1 MGTRICLFIVLLA
14 LHAGLSVAATALPEA
29 KAGPQSVSVTVD
41 GKPVLEYRF
50 DNVPFK
56 PYVEKLFTPA
66 GINILRDAPYDHLHH
81 HALMFA
87 LGVNGVSYWA
97 ETPKDGKQAHR
108 EFLPAAKPQ
117 TLVAEWLDWVD
128 PAGKTVLNETR
139 EISVPA
145 ASETVTLLT
154 WQSTLSVPEGA
165 GPVKLTGDHYY
176 GLGMRFLV
184 SMDKGGVFQNAAGV
198 EGELVRGDERLS
210 RAPWA
215 AYTADADGKPVT
227 VAMFDD
233 PKNARYPAWWFTMQT
248 PFAYLSATMNLHR
261 EPLEMT
267 PGKPLPLRYGVA
279 VWDGRQNKETIEK
292 TYQNWLQLINK

>member
-1 MGTRICLFIVLLA
+1 MGTRTTLFIVLLS
-14 LHAGLSVAATALPEA
+14 LYAGVGLAAPALPKA
-29 KAGPQSVSVTVD
+29 KAGPQSVSVSVG
-41 GKPVLEYRF
+41 GKPVLDYRF
-50 DNVPFK
+50 NNVPFK
-56 PYVEKLFTPA
+56 PYVEKLGTPA
-66 GINILRDAPYDHLHH
+66 GINILRDAPSDHLHH

-97 ETPKDGKQAHR
+97 ETPKDGKQVHR
-108 EFLPAAKPQ
+108 EFLPGAKPE
-117 TLVAEWLDWVD
+117 TVVAERLDWVD

-139 EISVPA
+139 EITLPA
-145 ASETVTLLT
+145 APDNVTLLT

-165 GPVKLTGDHYY
+165 GPTKLTGDHYY

-233 PKNARYPAWWFTMQT
+233 PKNVRYPAWWFTMQT
-248 PFAYLSATMNLHR
+248 AFAYLSATMNLHR
-261 EPLEMT
+261 EPLEMA
-267 PGKPLPLRYGVA
+267 PGKPLPLRYGIA
-279 VWDGRQNKETIEK
+279 LWDGRQDKETIEK
-292 TYQNWLQLINK
+292 TYQYWLQLINK